1 MTFVQTEEGGRFDVG
16 YNAMHYFKR
25 EREREGKSILTD
37 GGLDFL
43 RL

>member
-25 EREREGKSILTD
+25 EQEKEAKA
-37 GGLDFL
+37 F
-43 RL
+43 